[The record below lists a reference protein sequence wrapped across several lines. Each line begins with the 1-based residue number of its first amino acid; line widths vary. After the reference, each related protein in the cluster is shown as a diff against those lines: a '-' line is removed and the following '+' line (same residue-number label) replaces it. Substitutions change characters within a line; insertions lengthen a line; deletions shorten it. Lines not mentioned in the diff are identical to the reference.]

1 MKSVIKGDCYFYMA
15 RLWHYVQQHMID
27 WTMCDSNVGAH
38 ACGSLRWA
46 SRAGVSWICG
56 CD

>member
-46 SRAGVSWICG
+46 
-56 CD
+56 